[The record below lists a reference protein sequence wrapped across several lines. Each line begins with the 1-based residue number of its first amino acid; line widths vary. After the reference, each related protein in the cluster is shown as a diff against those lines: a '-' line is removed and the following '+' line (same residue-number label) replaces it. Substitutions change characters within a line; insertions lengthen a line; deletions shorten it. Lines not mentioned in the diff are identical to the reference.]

1 MRRKLRFED
10 EQLPDRFEVI
20 ELLGRG
26 AMGEVYRAHDRD
38 LGREVAVKVLLESA
52 WTPELSERYQREARE
67 LERVRHPNVVGFY
80 GQGTHEGRAFLV
92 LEYVSGGDLRA
103 YLRQPRE
110 RNDLLLLFVGLCRG
124 LAELHARGLIHRDL
138 KPENVLIGADGQ
150 ARLTDLGLV
159 RATDSSSR
167 LTSEGALVGTFS
179 YLAPEQITAGEAS
192 PASDLYAL
200 GACLYEA
207 FAGRP
212 VFQGRTEFE
221 LLERHVRAEPEPPGV
236 TPELDSLI
244 VRLLAKKPEDRPSL
258 EEVSRGLLAGL
269 SLSATS
275 AVQTARTGLVQSG
288 DLSAVEP
295 GQAEPASTGPA
306 RPVQGGS
313 SSVVEPDTSASS
325 PAGPGLAPGSDSSA
339 SGPGQAQSADS
350 SAAGPGLAQSDSSAS
365 RSDLAQGGGSATET
379 GLAPLAIQGSDS
391 SATGTSPPPPDHG
404 SNTARF
410 QMMLA
415 SKLELEGRRKEALS
429 AYRRAYRLAEDG
441 STQQRELAIILE
453 ELEPRKRSLALP
465 LLILLVACLA
475 GWWLQHRAPV
485 QLAALPPIELQGPR
499 TARVPVR
506 LSVLPAGARVEVD
519 GQSVEGPLEIW
530 PGTHRL
536 KVSHP
541 HHQAEERTL
550 TVEEGKPLELSVK
563 LAPAPVAFR
572 VLVTPPPV
580 RVALLDAK
588 GKKLSE
594 QVVPRGGL
602 ELKALPGDYTLRA
615 SRQGH
620 RSLSR
625 KLSVKP
631 GLEPVKLALEE
642 LPPPPPPPP
651 PVYREPVYAPPPPV
665 YYPPA
670 GGGGRSWN
678 TK

>member
-110 RNDLLLLFVGLCRG
+110 RNELLLLFVGLCRG

-221 LLERHVRAEPEPPGV
+221 LLERHVRAEPDSPGV

-258 EEVSRGLLAGL
+258 EEVSRGLLASL
-269 SLSATS
+269 SLGATS
-275 AVQTARTGLVQSG
+275 AVQTARTGLV
-288 DLSAVEP
+288 LSAVEP
-295 GQAEPASTGPA
+295 DLAQPAQSSDSTAASTGLA
-306 RPVQGGS
+306 RPVRGGS
-313 SSVVEPDTSASS
+313 SSVVGPDTSASS
-325 PAGPGLAPGSDSSA
+325 
-339 SGPGQAQSADS
+339 
-350 SAAGPGLAQSDSSAS
+350 
-365 RSDLAQGGGSATET
+365 
-379 GLAPLAIQGSDS
+379 
-391 SATGTSPPPPDHG
+391 ATGTGPPPPDND

-415 SKLELEGRRKEALS
+415 SKLELEGRRKEALN
-429 AYRRAYRLAEDG
+429 AYRRAYRLAEEG
-441 STQQRELAIILE
+441 SAQQRELAIILE
-453 ELEPRKRSLALP
+453 ELQPRKRSLALP
-465 LLILLVACLA
+465 LLILLLACLA
-475 GWWLQHRAPV
+475 GASFWWLQRQTPV
-485 QLAALPPIELQGPR
+485 QLAALPPIELQGPP
-499 TARVPVR
+499 TTRVPVK

-519 GQSVEGPLEIW
+519 GQPVEGPLELW

-572 VLVTPPPV
+572 VLVTPPPA
-580 RVALLDAK
+580 RVALLDGQ

-594 QVVPRGGL
+594 QVVPKAGT
-602 ELKALPGDYTLRA
+602 ELRALPGEYTLRA

-651 PVYREPVYAPPPPV
+651 VYREPLYVPPPPV

>member
-1 MRRKLRFED
+1 
-10 EQLPDRFEVI
+10 
-20 ELLGRG
+20 
-26 AMGEVYRAHDRD
+26 MGEVYRAHDRE

-92 LEYVSGGDLRA
+92 LEYVSGGDMRA

-110 RNDLLLLFVGLCRG
+110 RNELLLLFVGLCRG

-221 LLERHVRAEPEPPGV
+221 LLERHVRAQPEPPGV
-236 TPELDSLI
+236 TPELDNLI
-244 VRLLAKKPEDRPSL
+244 VRLLAKKPDDRPSL
-258 EEVSRGLLAGL
+258 EEVSRGLLA
-269 SLSATS
+269 SLSVGSTS
-275 AVQTARTGLVQSG
+275 AVQTERTGLVQSG

-295 GQAEPASTGPA
+295 GLAQPAQSSDSTAANTGLG

-313 SSVVEPDTSASS
+313 SSVVGPDAASS
-325 PAGPGLAPGSDSSA
+325 PAGPALAPDSDSSA
-339 SGPGQAQSADS
+339 SGPGPTQSPDS
-350 SAAGPGLAQSDSSAS
+350 SAAGPGLAQSDSSGT
-365 RSDLAQGGGSATET
+365 GGT
-379 GLAPLAIQGSDS
+379 GPAND
-391 SATGTSPPPPDHG
+391 

-429 AYRRAYRLAEDG
+429 AYRRAYRLAEEG
-441 STQQRELAIILE
+441 SAQQRELAIILE

-475 GWWLQHRAPV
+475 GSSSWWLQRRAPV
-485 QLAALPPIELQGPR
+485 QLAALPPIELQGPP

-506 LSVLPAGARVEVD
+506 LSVLPPGARVELE
-519 GQSVEGPLEIW
+519 GKPVEGPLELW

-541 HHQAEERTL
+541 HYQAEERTL

-563 LAPAPVAFR
+563 LALAPVVFR
-572 VLVTPPPV
+572 VLVTPPPA
-580 RVALLDAK
+580 RVALLDAQ
-588 GKKLSE
+588 GKKHSE

-602 ELKALPGDYTLRA
+602 ELKALPGEYILRA

-642 LPPPPPPPP
+642 LPPPPPPP
-651 PVYREPVYAPPPPV
+651 VYREPVYVPPPPPV
-665 YYPPA
+665 YYPPS

>member
-26 AMGEVYRAHDRD
+26 AMGEVFRAHDRD

-103 YLRQPRE
+103 YLRRPRE
-110 RNDLLLLFVGLCRG
+110 RNELLLLFVGLCRG
-124 LAELHARGLIHRDL
+124 LAELHARGLVHRDL

-179 YLAPEQITAGEAS
+179 YLAPEQITAGRAS

-207 FAGRP
+207 LAGRP
-212 VFQGRTEFE
+212 VFEGRTEFE
-221 LLERHVRAEPEPPGV
+221 LLERNVRAQPEPPGV
-236 TPELDSLI
+236 SPELDSLI
-244 VRLLAKKPEDRPSL
+244 VRLLAKNPEDRPSL
-258 EEVSRGLLAGL
+258 EEVSRGLLDGLTPAGD
-269 SLSATS
+269 SSTKPAGREPS
-275 AVQTARTGLVQSG
+275 PGSGLVPPMVQGSNSSQEGPGQEQPVIQSG
-288 DLSAVEP
+288 D
-295 GQAEPASTGPA
+295 
-306 RPVQGGS
+306 S
-313 SSVVEPDTSASS
+313 SQ
-325 PAGPGLAPGSDSSA
+325 PGLTQPTDPSQEPGSDH
-339 SGPGQAQSADS
+339 D
-350 SAAGPGLAQSDSSAS
+350 
-365 RSDLAQGGGSATET
+365 
-379 GLAPLAIQGSDS
+379 
-391 SATGTSPPPPDHG
+391 

-410 QMMLA
+410 QMVLA

-429 AYRRAYRLAEDG
+429 AYHRAYRLAEEG
-441 STQQRELAIILE
+441 SAQQRELAIILE
-453 ELEPRKRSLALP
+453 ELQPRKRSLALP
-465 LLILLVACLA
+465 LLLACCLA
-475 GWWLQHRAPV
+475 GSSWWWLQRQTPV
-485 QLAALPPIELQGPR
+485 QLAALPPIELKGPA
-499 TARVPVR
+499 TARVPVSI
-506 LSVLPAGARVEVD
+506 SVLPFGARVEVD
-519 GQSVEGPLEIW
+519 GQPVEGPLELW

-536 KVSHP
+536 QVSHP
-541 HHQAEERTL
+541 THLPQERTL
-550 TVEEGKPLELSVK
+550 TVEEGKPLELSLK
-563 LAPAPVAFR
+563 LEPAPVAFR
-572 VLVTPPPV
+572 IVVTPPPV
-580 RVALLDAK
+580 RVALLDAR

-594 QVVPRGGL
+594 QVVTKGGL
-602 ELKALPGDYTLRA
+602 ELKALPGEYTLRA

-631 GLEPVKLALEE
+631 GLQPVKLALKQ

-651 PVYREPVYAPPPPV
+651 PVYHEPVYGQPPPV